1 MGTCLGTAC
10 PALVIVLGTPCGLSI
25 TAAGLSITA
34 AGLTL
39 QSLLRFSF
47 KRIQSGVGAHPVP
60 GGGGRPALMTVTT
73 HWSPR

>member
-34 AGLTL
+34 AGLSITAAGLSITAAGLTL
-39 QSLLRFSF
+39 QSLPTFLF
-47 KRIQSGVGAHPVP
+47 
-60 GGGGRPALMTVTT
+60 
-73 HWSPR
+73 